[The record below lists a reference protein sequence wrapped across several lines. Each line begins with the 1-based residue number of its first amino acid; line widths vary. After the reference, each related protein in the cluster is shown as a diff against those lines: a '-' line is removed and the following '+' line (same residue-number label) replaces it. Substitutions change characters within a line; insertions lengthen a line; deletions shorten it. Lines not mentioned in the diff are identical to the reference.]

1 MTELYFVEK
10 FCSWSRSKNSPLV
23 TITYMHAVVAGEPV
37 SCPPPGPSCMGT
49 HMAEGK
55 AESTETRHLGNEG
68 EFWRRVVGQ
77 ICSGPQNTVL
87 FM

>member
-1 MTELYFVEK
+1 
-10 FCSWSRSKNSPLV
+10 
-23 TITYMHAVVAGEPV
+23 
-37 SCPPPGPSCMGT
+37 MGT